1 MKLETVFEIVKI
13 KQVTT
18 ERLVTV
24 RSPKDA
30 GIFLQD
36 EIGDYANEVLYV
48 LCFDTKMRIVALH
61 KVSEGALNSAIVHP
75 REIFKSAILN
85 NAGSII
91 IAHNHPSYCEK
102 PSQEDLEIT
111 QRIASAGQILGI
123 ELLDHLIVTP
133 ERHYSIKEKH
143 SHLFD

>member
-13 KQVTT
+13 KQVVT
-18 ERLVTV
+18 ERMVTV

-30 GIFLQD
+30 GDFLQE
-36 EIGDYANEVLYV
+36 EIGDYANEVMCV

-61 KVSEGALNSAIVHP
+61 KASEGALSSAIVHP

-85 NAGSII
+85 NAASII
-91 IAHNHPSYCEK
+91 ISHNHPSYVAD
-102 PSQEDLEIT
+102 PSQEDLDVT
-111 QRIASAGQILGI
+111 KRISEAGAILGI

-133 ERHYSIKEKH
+133 DNHYSIKTNH
-143 SHLFD
+143 PRLFV